1 MILSDRGKKHVEAIT
16 KYCLE
21 NGMEDVSMMGL
32 RNHLARL
39 VKRIEILEERAA
51 KQKESSPTSH
61 NKQSTPCSCCGGTGM
76 SVIWKYCPQCG
87 REV

>member
-1 MILSDRGKKHVEAIT
+1 MD
-16 KYCLE
+16 KY
-21 NGMEDVSMMGL
+21 D
-32 RNHLARL
+32 
-39 VKRIEILEERAA
+39 IEIIRLLVRDKGGVMERRSWKSICKALVVV
-51 KQKESSPTSH
+51 QKPTH